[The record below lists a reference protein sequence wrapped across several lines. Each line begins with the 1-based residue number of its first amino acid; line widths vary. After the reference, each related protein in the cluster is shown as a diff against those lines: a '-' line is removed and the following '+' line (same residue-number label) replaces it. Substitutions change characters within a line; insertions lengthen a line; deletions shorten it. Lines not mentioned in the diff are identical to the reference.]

1 MSISATFLRGLQA
14 NLAYWQRA
22 TAQLASVPLDQLGRE
37 QLSIIQAV
45 RWGLRV
51 SETRQTAVDLTLQAS
66 YFAERT
72 GHWQDWLPVLPTIA
86 IYLDDPQLCFQLY
99 KRQGQLLRLNKELDK
114 ALTIHQ
120 KTEALAIQLN
130 DQAML
135 AEAYINLS
143 DDHRLCHHYEE
154 AEQYGCQALELLKE
168 SGGWQRLQ
176 SIVLLTLGLISHA
189 SHRLAEAE
197 QRLRQAEAV
206 QHLLADD
213 PVHLARIFNVMA
225 IVLQEQGKFEM
236 AADYCRR
243 ALAVLAPT
251 AGELDKS
258 KTFHSL
264 GTLYI
269 RLEQYD
275 KAEEAFRQAD
285 SEVLHR
291 SGDLLTQAALAQ
303 NQGTALMKLKRFDEA
318 HLYLRRSQKLWQQL
332 GDQLWLANTL
342 STLADLFDE
351 QGQWKSAVAYFDEAI
366 SLVTLFPENER
377 AQRWQTQYVIRRQ
390 EIMEKMSK

>member
-1 MSISATFLRGLQA
+1 
-14 NLAYWQRA
+14 
-22 TAQLASVPLDQLGRE
+22 VP
-37 QLSIIQAV
+37 
-45 RWGLRV
+45 
-51 SETRQTAVDLTLQAS
+51 ETRQTAVNLALQAS

-72 GHWQDWLPVLPTIA
+72 GHWQDWLPVLATIA
-86 IYLDDPQLCFQLY
+86 VYLDDPQLRFQLY
-99 KRQGQLLRLNKELDK
+99 KRQGQLYRLNQQLNK
-114 ALTIHQ
+114 ALAIHQ
-120 KTEALAIQLN
+120 EAEALAVRLN
-130 DQAML
+130 DQALL

-143 DDHRLCHHYEE
+143 DDYRFCHHYEE
-154 AEQYGCQALELLKE
+154 AEQCGCQALELLKE
-168 SGGWQRLQ
+168 GEGSARLQ

-189 SHRLAEAE
+189 TRHLEEAE

-206 QHLLADD
+206 QRALADD

-225 IVLQEQGKFEM
+225 IVLQEQDKFEM
-236 AADYCRR
+236 AAEYCRR
-243 ALAVLAPT
+243 ALEALERT

-275 KAEEAFRQAD
+275 KADEAFRQAD
-285 SEVLHR
+285 SEALYR

-303 NQGTALMKLKRFDEA
+303 NRGTALMKLKQFDQA

-351 QGQWKSAVAYFDEAI
+351 QGQWKSAVAYYDEAI
-366 SLVTLFPENER
+366 SLVALFPKNEQ
-377 AQRWQTQYVIRRQ
+377 AQHWQGQYMSRRQ
-390 EIMEKMSK
+390 EIMEKLSK